1 MTEKKDQLTT
11 ILKTGNQA
19 TITFAK
25 SLLEDAGIQFFIKNE
40 GLQNLFGAGQIGTG
54 YNPIVGVPEI
64 QVFQSDV
71 DTAKKIPN

>member
-25 SLLEDAGIQFFIKNE
+25 SLLEDAGIKGIIWDFRTIGEVDLGQVEDTYSEEIGDESNE
-40 GLQNLFGAGQIGTG
+40 
-54 YNPIVGVPEI
+54 
-64 QVFQSDV
+64 
-71 DTAKKIPN
+71 